1 MSSLFVLASI
11 FFLSPD
17 IIRSI
22 KSCLI
27 YRITLYIVSSERVNV
42 KSFLSSGRFFQ
53 DHECDVLMSC
63 EEWQTEFS
71 DCSICFLFSSFDIWY
86 GQPGVGSPS
95 SGGIWELG
103 LFCWIFRGARG
114 RSTYFCGLLSDTE

>member
-22 KSCLI
+22 KSCLF

-53 DHECDVLMSC
+53 DHECDVLM
-63 EEWQTEFS
+63 
-71 DCSICFLFSSFDIWY
+71 
-86 GQPGVGSPS
+86 
-95 SGGIWELG
+95 EL
-103 LFCWIFRGARG
+103 
-114 RSTYFCGLLSDTE
+114 

>member
-27 YRITLYIVSSERVNV
+27 YRITLYIVSS
-42 KSFLSSGRFFQ
+42 
-53 DHECDVLMSC
+53 
-63 EEWQTEFS
+63 
-71 DCSICFLFSSFDIWY
+71 
-86 GQPGVGSPS
+86 
-95 SGGIWELG
+95 
-103 LFCWIFRGARG
+103 
-114 RSTYFCGLLSDTE
+114 